1 MALFGISDLH
11 LSLGCDKP
19 MDVFPGWKDYVARLE
34 KNWRAMVSEE
44 DTVVIGGEIFWEL
57 KQEETEADFALLYGL
72 PGKEL
77 LPIGNNDQWWCT
89 DRNVYIWVL

>member
-44 DTVVIGGEIFWEL
+44 DTVVIGGDIS
-57 KQEETEADFALLYGL
+57 
-72 PGKEL
+72 
-77 LPIGNNDQWWCT
+77 
-89 DRNVYIWVL
+89 

>member
-44 DTVVIGGEIFWEL
+44 DTVVIGGDISWAL
-57 KQEETEADFALLYGL
+57 KLEGFRLSSRPAGEEAVPQGQ
-72 PGKEL
+72 P
-77 LPIGNNDQWWCT
+77 
-89 DRNVYIWVL
+89 